1 MTFAHR
7 FGFPFNQKPQTL
19 NPMKTTPILLV
30 ALHVG
35 LTCAQATPPTNLDLL
50 PTGAIQ
56 LQGGSADECQIRPGI
71 VDLSTGK
78 WRGMG
83 MTSKIKPD
91 SGTELSTNITLKHED
106 SPEFDYSLVAKIAG
120 NRVSAS
126 GAWKSE
132 SSHPGFGRLD
142 FWIPE
147 SMASD
152 LTLECNGKEFCRNFK
167 QVTQGTRFPA
177 AASIVARRTSSG
189 EFLFQI
195 DNATNASINL
205 IEGQEAQ
212 GLTIRIAPGPTVDCQ
227 IGDTPEISWEIDFE
241 KK

>member
-1 MTFAHR
+1 
-7 FGFPFNQKPQTL
+7 
-19 NPMKTTPILLV
+19 MKTTPILLV

-35 LTCAQATPPTNLDLL
+35 LTCAQATPPHTLDLL

-56 LQGGSADECQIRPGI
+56 LQGGSADECEIRPGL

-83 MTSKIKPD
+83 MISKVIPD
-91 SGTELSTNITLKHED
+91 SGTELSSTIRLKRED
-106 SPEFDYSLVAKIAG
+106 SPEFDYTLVAKIAG
-120 NRVSAS
+120 NRLSAS

-132 SSHPGFGRLD
+132 GSLPGFGRLD
-142 FWIPE
+142 FWVPE

-152 LTLECNGKEFCRNFK
+152 LTLECNGKEFYSNFK
-167 QVTQGTRFPA
+167 QATQGPKFPA

-195 DNATNASINL
+195 DNAPNASINL
-205 IEGQEAQ
+205 IEGTESQ
-212 GLTIRIAPGPTVDCQ
+212 GLTIRIAPGTTVDCQ